1 MFVVCQGL
9 NFNGAD
15 LSRLDLRYINFKM
28 ANLRGANLT
37 HANLS
42 GANLE
47 RADLSMAS
55 LDVSCVWF
63 SFDTRCKHQ
72 LFQIQSPEK
81 NNGQQRVLIDLR
93 FIIFILENQFIHLC

>member
-1 MFVVCQGL
+1 MLVVCQGL

-28 ANLRGANLT
+28 ANLRGANLS

-47 RADLSMAS
+47 RADLSMAC
-55 LDVSCVWF
+55 LDVSAALIHYLMSSNKDSKPADDFLCACV
-63 SFDTRCKHQ
+63 SIHPRQ
-72 LFQIQSPEK
+72 LTY
-81 NNGQQRVLIDLR
+81 RV
-93 FIIFILENQFIHLC
+93 

>member
-1 MFVVCQGL
+1 MLVVCQGL

-28 ANLRGANLT
+28 ANLRGANLS

-47 RADLSMAS
+47 RADLSMAC
-55 LDVSCVWF
+55 LDVSAALIHYLMSSNKDQLMMFCVHVCVCG
-63 SFDTRCKHQ
+63 SIHPRQ
-72 LFQIQSPEK
+72 LTY
-81 NNGQQRVLIDLR
+81 RV
-93 FIIFILENQFIHLC
+93 